1 MPRPS
6 AVAFDLDGLMFDTE
20 PIYRRVGTELM
31 RRRGKSFSD
40 DLNHAIMGFPPQA
53 CFETMIGWHDLDET
67 WQTLQAESEKLF
79 LDLLGDGAAPMPGLL
94 ELLQA
99 LESAAVA
106 KAICTSSTRV
116 VLQAVLGPSGVEDR
130 FQFSLT
136 SQDVTHGKPDPE
148 IYLTAA
154 KRFGVQPSEMV
165 VLEDSQTGCRAA
177 VASGAFAIAVPDGPS
192 LEHDF
197 SSASLVVDS
206 LQDPRLY
213 EALGLK

>member
-6 AVAFDLDGLMFDTE
+6 AVAFDLDGLMFNTE
-20 PIYRRVGTELM
+20 PVYRRVGTELM
-31 RRRGKSFSD
+31 RRRGKSFGH
-40 DLNHAIMGFPPQA
+40 DLNHAIMGFPPQV
-53 CFETMIGWHDLDET
+53 CFETMIRWHDLDET

-94 ELLQA
+94 ELLEA
-99 LESAAVA
+99 LESAAIA

-116 VLQAVLGPSGVEDR
+116 VLQAVLGPLAMEDR

-136 SQDVTHGKPDPE
+136 SQDVTRGKPHPE

-154 KRFGVQPSEMV
+154 KLFGVAPGEMV
-165 VLEDSQTGCRAA
+165 VLEDTQTGCRAA
-177 VASGAFAIAVPDGPS
+177 VASGAYTIAVPDGPS

-197 SSASLVVDS
+197 SAVSLLVDS
-206 LQDPRLY
+206 LRDRRVY
-213 EALGLK
+213 EALGLG

>member
-31 RRRGKSFSD
+31 RRRGKSFGD
-40 DLNHAIMGFPPQA
+40 DLNHAIMGFPPRV
-53 CFETMIGWHDLDET
+53 CFETMIGWHDLDDT

-94 ELLQA
+94 ELLDV

-116 VLQAVLGPSGVEDR
+116 VLQAVLGPLAMEDR

-197 SSASLVVDS
+197 STASLLIDS